1 MRIIVT
7 ANYNGVVRQIDGYEI
22 NILQRTKKFAVQIIK
37 ISSELPKN
45 PAGFTIADQLVRA
58 GTSIGANLT
67 EAQEASSKKDFLYKI
82 SISLKEAKETIYW
95 LNLTSESNLLNI
107 EKISPA
113 LREGE
118 EIVRILI
125 AILRKLKTKVA
136 L

>member
-1 MRIIVT
+1 M
-7 ANYNGVVRQIDGYEI
+7 RQIDGYEI
-22 NILQRTKKFAVQIIK
+22 NILQRTKKFGVQIIK

-58 GTSIGANLT
+58 GTSIGANLI

-82 SISLKEAKETIYW
+82 NISLKEAKETIYW
-95 LNLTSESNLLNI
+95 LNLTSESNLLNS

-125 AILRKLKTKVA
+125 AILRKLKTKS
-136 L
+136 LSN